1 MKPACALLLLA
12 ALACA
17 HAQEGDPLKS
27 SACGAALASLQAAR
41 QDGAAPARVESLR
54 AAAANSCLG
63 TAMQPTRP
71 SRTAQP
77 PVVVPPSQ
85 IDLPQHAAPL
95 PVLAPAPPPVAID
108 RPATPTVCD
117 AGGCWS
123 NDGTHL
129 RQVPPSLIGPRGMC
143 TQVGGQLYCP

>member
-1 MKPACALLLLA
+1 MKTACALLLLA

-41 QDGAAPARVESLR
+41 QGGAAPASVESLR
-54 AAAANSCLG
+54 AAAAHACLG
-63 TAMQPTRP
+63 TAMRPTRP

-77 PVVVPPSQ
+77 PVVVPPPQ

-95 PVLAPAPPPVAID
+95 PVPLPAPPPVAID

-143 TQVGGQLYCP
+143 TQLGGQLYCP